1 MKIGT
6 LTVDIN
12 ADSRGLDKGVDGVRK
27 KLDELDRRSK
37 VAQKSIGGMV
47 TGLKSLAAI
56 LAGGA
61 LVNSTKNVTLEFQ
74 AIDRTLKAATGSAEA
89 GARAFSFVSGEA
101 DRLGLNL
108 RSSAAE
114 FAKLSAA
121 AKGTAL
127 EGQATRDIFTAVA
140 TASTALGLSA
150 EQTGGALKAIEQMI
164 SKGTVS
170 AEELRGQLGERLP
183 GAFQLAAKSMGVTT
197 EELGKMLQKG
207 EVMADDLLPKLAK
220 ELEGRFAEAA
230 EEAAD
235 GAVGAFNRLSNS
247 VDDLMVSI
255 GESGL
260 IDAMADVANFI
271 GQELIPAFKFWGEQ
285 IGLIETNVNR
295 LNEMELRIR
304 QEAALDEI
312 QELNERFIKL
322 NETAAQGPLHAKAM
336 EEPIKQV
343 SAELD
348 EQVKKYAE
356 IVAKLEQIKDAS
368 GGGDSG
374 SESSAVSKMTEDQAK
389 MLEAIRNR
397 FKTEQELLA
406 EKVLFESEILNQ
418 ALGDTQERWELE
430 RQLKAEHEA
439 ALTDIERQEVEER
452 MRLAKQQADMQMR
465 FEEQIR
471 NMKFNVANDAVA
483 LAKMVAGESKGA
495 ALAILATEKALAI
508 ASTFVNTQVAA
519 MRALAELGPVVG
531 AAAAGKIEALGK
543 IKMGLIAATGLVQA
557 GGLGGGGGSSSVGAV
572 SGGGQAGGQAAAQ
585 AFDPAPTRRVLV
597 EGIDPNALIS
607 GRQLIEILNEAQQD
621 GPALITVSR

>member
-220 ELEGRFAEAA
+220 ELEGRFSQAA

-235 GAVGAFNRLSNS
+235 GAVGAFNRLSNA

-356 IVAKLEQIKDAS
+356 IVAKLDEIGAK
-368 GGGDSG
+368 
-374 SESSAVSKMTEDQAK
+374 TEDDAGPVAVDPAGAGLTDEQRKKTQAR
-389 MLEAIRNR
+389 LEMIRDQ
-397 FKTEQELLA
+397 FKTETELLNDKIVSDH
-406 EKVLFESEILNQ
+406 ELLVQ
-418 ALGDTQERWELE
+418 ALENELITKEEYWQLE
-430 RQLKAEHEA
+430 RDLKQFHEDG
-439 ALTDIERQEVEER
+439 LTEIEDKASKARK
-452 MRLAKQQADMQMR
+452 RLAEDEARTRQMAMSQMFTDLTSLMNTESR
-465 FEEQIR
+465 KMFEIG
-471 NMKFNVANDAVA
+471 K
-483 LAKMVAGESKGA
+483 AG
-495 ALAILATEKALAI
+495 AI
-508 ASTFVNTQVAA
+508 ADTIVRTHSSAQKAYDA
-519 MRALAELGPVVG
+519 MASIPYVGPALG
-531 AAAAGKIEALGK
+531 AAAAAAAITSGIARVQAINSTNFGSKSASS
-543 IKMGLIAATGLVQA
+543 AATGTSA
-557 GGLGGGGGSSSVGAV
+557 P
-572 SGGGQAGGQAAAQ
+572 SGAAATGQ
-585 AFDPAPTRRVLV
+585 PAGEQSARRVFV
-597 EGIDPNALIS
+597 EGVDPGAMFS